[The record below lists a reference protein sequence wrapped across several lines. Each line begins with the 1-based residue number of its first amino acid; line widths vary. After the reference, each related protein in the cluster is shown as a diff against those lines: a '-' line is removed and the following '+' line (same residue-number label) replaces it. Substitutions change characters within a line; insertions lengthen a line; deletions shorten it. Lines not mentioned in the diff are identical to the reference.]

1 MTDPA
6 RPHDPAA
13 VAPDARDPAPEAA
26 GGDAAIAPGREVGAS
41 GGPPGPGAA
50 GASAGDAPCGDAA
63 AGTGEAGGGCGGD
76 WPREDVLDA
85 LDILAEGMA
94 RSRAL
99 ADECRRFARHVT
111 PDARMPTVAEAL
123 CRAVRRLAVL
133 EEELFYPAAREALAG
148 SSVVDLAA
156 LEHATARQIIARM
169 QETDPRSPCYEALVV
184 ALADCVERH
193 AHHEQRELFP
203 RLREARLDL
212 ASLAA
217 AMRARRRELEAMPMP
232 PHAALQGAG
241 EAAGAGSAGTVVA

>member
-6 RPHDPAA
+6 RPSDLAA
-13 VAPDARDPAPEAA
+13 GEDLSTGSA
-26 GGDAAIAPGREVGAS
+26 GGDQPTGCAGES
-41 GGPPGPGAA
+41 QAA
-50 GASAGDAPCGDAA
+50 GCADH
-63 AGTGEAGGGCGGD
+63 
-76 WPREDVLDA
+76 WPRDDVLDA
-85 LDILAEGMA
+85 LDVLAEGMA

-99 ADECRRFARHVT
+99 AEECRRFARHVT

-148 SSVVDLAA
+148 SPVVDLAA

-184 ALADCVERH
+184 ALADCVDRH
-193 AHHEQRELFP
+193 ARHERSELFP
-203 RLREARLDL
+203 RLREAQLDL

-217 AMRARRRELEAMPMP
+217 AMHARRRELEAMPMSP
-232 PHAALQGAG
+232 YAALEGAS
-241 EAAGAGSAGTVVA
+241 GASGGGSAGTVVA